1 MMEKRKMTEE
11 TEAQWRR
18 LSEEI
23 LSGMTEWRQAHP
35 KATLREIEAAVI
47 EQMSRLTARL
57 IQDLALGSATTQ
69 WSNRPGAERPRCPQC
84 RTALQAR
91 GMHHRHLQSAG
102 GHDLDL
108 QRSYGTCP
116 ACGTGLFPPG

>member
-35 KATLREIEAAVI
+35 KDSSINNGRKERCD
-47 EQMSRLTARL
+47 MWFDL
-57 IQDLALGSATTQ
+57 ILFGFPTHIITRKSLG
-69 WSNRPGAERPRCPQC
+69 NPLEGA
-84 RTALQAR
+84 
-91 GMHHRHLQSAG
+91 
-102 GHDLDL
+102 
-108 QRSYGTCP
+108 
-116 ACGTGLFPPG
+116 